1 MQTDAHGYLSTEV
14 DSPFG
19 GKVRFTFYTAS
30 SGVACTVDH
39 VTVNRVAIKGRV
51 DFKKQETT
59 TYANAGD
66 VVYSHTSLDRVEYDW
81 RKGYRASDA
90 PDGARRKFQEWVF
103 QTAKELWTADVTS
116 AAHASDIARDLS
128 RAQGK
133 VSDLEKQLAEARAR
147 VAEIEQ
153 QAATNA
159 PYCGKSLR
167 YSSKTCG
174 RPANHAGE
182 CYPYPNS

>member
-1 MQTDAHGYLSTEV
+1 MQTDEHGYLSTEV

-19 GKVRFTFYTAS
+19 GKVRFTFHTAS
-30 SGVACTVDH
+30 SGVAYIVDQ

-59 TYANAGD
+59 TTYANAGD
-66 VVYSHTSLDRVEYDW
+66 VVYSHTSLNRVEYDYS
-81 RKGYRASDA
+81 KGYRASD
-90 PDGARRKFQEWVF
+90 PPEGARRKFQEWVF
-103 QTAKELWTADVTS
+103 QTAKELWTADVTD

-128 RAQGK
+128 RAKGK

-147 VAEIEQ
+147 VAEIQQ

-159 PYCGKSLR
+159 PYCGKSLP
-167 YSSKTCG
+167 YSSKKCG
-174 RPANHAGE
+174 RPVNHAGK
-182 CYPYPNS
+182 CDPDA